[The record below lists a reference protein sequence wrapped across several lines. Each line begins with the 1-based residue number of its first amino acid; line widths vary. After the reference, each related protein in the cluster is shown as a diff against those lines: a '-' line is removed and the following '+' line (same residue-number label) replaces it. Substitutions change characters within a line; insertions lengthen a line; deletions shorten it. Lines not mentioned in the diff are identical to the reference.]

1 MGLEF
6 NTLSQKDKFHV
17 LSLIPSVQLVITTKW
32 NVESKWNLKYA
43 TNEST
48 YETDPQ
54 TQSVVAK
61 CGGVGHW
68 EGRTGSFGL
77 ADTNYSVLLPGKS
90 HGRRSLVGCSPWG
103 C

>member
-17 LSLIPSVQLVITTKW
+17 LSLIPSVQLVNTTKW

-43 TNEST
+43 TNQST
-48 YETDPQ
+48 YETDSQ

-61 CGGVGHW
+61 CRGAGHW
-68 EGRTGSFGL
+68 EEGL
-77 ADTNYSVLLPGKS
+77 GVSG
-90 HGRRSLVGCSPWG
+90 
-103 C
+103 